1 MGSLLIQFH
10 EARIADDIRYD
21 DRHELALNALLHHG
35 RSSYATVNISRMVA
49 SWMGGPARR
58 PVSVI
63 RVRTG
68 LSALCPVY
76 PATAPVEP
84 AAISGHFTAGF
95 RAASLSDLDRGGLTS
110 EGDWWQAHSVRPPA
124 LGPEGY

>member
-63 RVRTG
+63 RGRIG
-68 LSALCPVY
+68 LSASCPVY
-76 PATAPVEP
+76 PRQRRKSRH
-84 AAISGHFTAGF
+84 SGS
-95 RAASLSDLDRGGLTS
+95 AASCQQETYAPRQTS
-110 EGDWWQAHSVRPPA
+110 FS
-124 LGPEGY
+124 

>member
-63 RVRTG
+63 RGRIG
-68 LSALCPVY
+68 LSASCPVY
-76 PATAPVEP
+76 PATATEEP
-84 AAISGHFTAGF
+84 TFRFGGFVPTGYLCTVANQLLYSIISSARCCT
-95 RAASLSDLDRGGLTS
+95 
-110 EGDWWQAHSVRPPA
+110 
-124 LGPEGY
+124 